1 MAGLLAISRITRA
14 LADTPAPRINAL
26 GGRLLANALQPMTET
41 IPFPRFELYIDKA
54 MEWRWRY
61 RASNYKII
69 ADSGEGYKNYSDA
82 EYAVR
87 LMQKCFDSPIHIGT
101 D

>member
-1 MAGLLAISRITRA
+1 MAGLLQTMEVARA
-14 LADTPAPRINAL
+14 LGSDKPPPLNAL
-26 GGRLLANALQPMTET
+26 GRSLLGEALLPKPVTT
-41 IPFPRFELYIDKA
+41 PFPRFELYLDDA

-69 ADSGEGYKNYSDA
+69 ADSGEGYKNYEDA
-82 EYAVR
+82 QHGVR
-87 LMQKCFDSPIHIGT
+87 LMQACFGSPIHIGR